1 MGSVLGS
8 YFKIYGAQICPIF
21 TKRATLIR
29 DVTRNE
35 QHSIKSGILYSFNL
49 SQGAKKGIVRG
60 GQYFTKFR
68 ILKILSIR
76 SGTFYEQQVIT
87 LNETNA
93 TFHASGSLCVT
104 EMCNISLDETKV
116 RYVGNIL

>member
-60 GQYFTKFR
+60 GNVSPNSEYLGYFP
-68 ILKILSIR
+68 S
-76 SGTFYEQQVIT
+76 
-87 LNETNA
+87 
-93 TFHASGSLCVT
+93 SLGCS
-104 EMCNISLDETKV
+104 ENNKL
-116 RYVGNIL
+116 

>member
-1 MGSVLGS
+1 MLGS

-21 TKRATLIR
+21 TKQVALIR
-29 DVTRNE
+29 DVTKNE

-76 SGTFYEQQVIT
+76 SGMFQEQQVIA
-87 LNETNA
+87 LDEMNA
-93 TFHASGSLCVT
+93 TFHASGSLYVT